1 MPSPT
6 LRLGSLPPL
15 RVSPGTLVTIALF
28 AVLLFPALSPSGGGP
43 LVIGLLALASGLLL
57 VASVLVHEIAHAA
70 VARAFGARIDHI
82 ALTLWGGHTQY
93 RARRMSAG
101 GSILV
106 SLAGPAANGLLALL
120 FTAAGNIVDPGSG
133 LAVLVS
139 TMSWLNI
146 VLALFNLL
154 PGLPMDGGRALES
167 VLGAVL
173 RDEVVGTRITAW
185 LGRAIAVGVVLWP
198 LSWIV
203 RGAGS
208 GLSLLM
214 LVWAILIASMLWQG
228 ATAALDG
235 ARTQGR
241 VRTLDA
247 AALAQPRRLVGP
259 TTTLGALDALRGPDA
274 HDAPAAD
281 PLAEVLVLD
290 PGGARPGTIGR
301 AHAVDP
307 EAAASVPPQLRAGT
321 PVAAV
326 TAPLGEVVALP
337 VTLRGEALVEAML
350 GRPAPV
356 YLVVEADGSPRG
368 VILSA
373 DVSALLRAR

>member
-6 LRLGSLPPL
+6 LRLGPLPPL
-15 RVSPGTLVTIALF
+15 RISPGTLVTIALL
-28 AVLLFPALSPSGGGP
+28 AVLMYPALARSGEAPS
-43 LVIGLLALASGLLL
+43 VVALLAVAAGLLL
-57 VASVLVHEIAHAA
+57 IVSVLVHEIAHAL
-70 VARAFGARIDHI
+70 VARAFGARVDHI

-93 RARRMSAG
+93 RARRMSAL
-101 GSILV
+101 GSVLV
-106 SLAGPAANGLLALL
+106 SLSGPAANGLLALL
-120 FTAAGNIVDPGSG
+120 AVAAGRV
-133 LAVLVS
+133 AVPETGFSLLLS
-139 TMSWLNI
+139 TMAWLNI

-154 PGLPMDGGRALES
+154 PGLPMDGGRALEA

-173 RDEVVGTRITAW
+173 RDEMRGTRITAW
-185 LGRAIAVGVVLWP
+185 LGRAIAVAVVAVPLWR
-198 LSWIV
+198 IV
-203 RGAGS
+203 RSGGD
-208 GLSLLM
+208 GLSVLT
-214 LVWAILIASMLWQG
+214 LVWAMLIASMLWHG

-247 AALAQPRRLVGP
+247 AALASPRRLVAP
-259 TTTLGALDALRGPDA
+259 TTALGALGD
-274 HDAPAAD
+274 PAD
-281 PLAEVLVLD
+281 LGDVLVLD
-290 PGGARPGTIGR
+290 PAGARHGTVGR
-301 AHAVDP
+301 ARMIDP
-307 EAAASVPPQLRAGT
+307 GAAASVPQELRAGT

-337 VTLRGEALVEAML
+337 ATLRGEALVEAML

-356 YLVVEADGSPRG
+356 YLVLEADGSPRG